1 MLVEIGRT
9 NVLLNLSFD
18 WPWTAE
24 VCHNNEINN
33 LVIADEFESIS
44 NNHSLNNIFCRFS
57 MSKMCMEFFVSTS
70 RIFLLA
76 LATANDVCD
85 VISRLVPLSAYL
97 VCVSPCY
104 QP

>member
-33 LVIADEFESIS
+33 LVIADDF
-44 NNHSLNNIFCRFS
+44 
-57 MSKMCMEFFVSTS
+57 
-70 RIFLLA
+70 
-76 LATANDVCD
+76 
-85 VISRLVPLSAYL
+85 
-97 VCVSPCY
+97 
-104 QP
+104 